1 MTTQLFEA
9 DWVFPVDSPP
19 IRGGAVAV
27 AAGRVLALGAIADM
41 RARHPGAHR
50 IDLTGHTL
58 LPGLVNAH
66 THLELSDCTP
76 GQPPPDGFTG
86 WLVQMLTRTRIPNDQ
101 LAGRS
106 EHGVR
111 QGIAQCL
118 RYGVTTVGDISRQC
132 HITRPILRKSPL
144 RVISYGEVMAM
155 AQRRSLLQSRLD
167 SAADRA
173 CQSDRL
179 RIGLTPHAPYSIEP
193 DGYRACLQ
201 RAIAD
206 SLPLATHLAESNVEA
221 EFLASHSGPLR
232 DLWDAWLTWDAHVPR
247 YAGGPIRYAR
257 DLGLLDYPTLLAHVN
272 YADDDELAIL
282 AAGRASVVYCPRTHA
297 FFAHPPHRFRDML
310 ARGINVAIGTDSCAS
325 SADLNLLDD
334 LRLVHRLH
342 PDFPMQ
348 ILFAMATLNGA
359 KALGLAHE
367 VGSLTPGK
375 AADILAFPTSVP
387 DPLRAILGSA
397 IAVSHVYVAG
407 QSVAHSPRVEAL
419 NIDRGFGGYAE

>member
-1 MTTQLFEA
+1 MSTRIFEA

-19 IRGGAVAV
+19 LRGGAVAV
-27 AAGRVLALGAIADM
+27 AAGRILALGPIADI
-41 RARHPGAHR
+41 RASHPSAHR
-50 IDLTGHTL
+50 IDLSGHTL

-86 WLVQMLTRTRIPNDQ
+86 WLVRMLTRTRIPDDQ
-101 LAGRS
+101 LAQRS

-132 HITRPILRKSPL
+132 HVTRPILRESPL
-144 RVISYGEVMAM
+144 RGISYGEVMAM
-155 AQRRSLLQSRLD
+155 AQRRSLLQPRLD
-167 SAADRA
+167 LAADRA

-179 RIGLTPHAPYSIEP
+179 GIGLTPHAPYSIEP
-193 DGYRACLQ
+193 DGYRASLQ

-206 SLPLATHLAESNVEA
+206 SLPLATHLAESEAEA

-282 AAGRASVVYCPRTHA
+282 ATGRASVVYCPRTHA
-297 FFAHPPHRFRDML
+297 FFGHPPHRFRDML

-325 SADLNLLDD
+325 SPNLNLLDD
-334 LRLVHRLH
+334 MRLVHRLH
-342 PDFPMQ
+342 PDFPMET
-348 ILFAMATLNGA
+348 LFFMATLNGA
-359 KALGLAHE
+359 KALSLAHE
-367 VGSLTPGK
+367 VGSLAPGK
-375 AADILAFPTSVP
+375 AADIIAFPVTSD
-387 DPLRAILGSA
+387 DPLRAILESVA
-397 IAVSHVYVAG
+397 AVSHVYLAG
-407 QSVAHSPRVEAL
+407 HSAV
-419 NIDRGFGGYAE
+419 

>member
-1 MTTQLFEA
+1 MTTQVIEA
-9 DWVFPVDSPP
+9 DWVIPVDSPT

-27 AAGRVLALGAIADM
+27 AAGRILALGPIGDL
-41 RARHPGAHR
+41 RASHPSAHR
-50 IDLTGHTL
+50 IDLNGHTL

-76 GQPPPDGFTG
+76 GQAPPDGFTG
-86 WLVQMLTRTRIPNDQ
+86 WLVRMLTRTRIPDDE
-101 LAGRS
+101 LAQRS
-106 EHGVR
+106 AHGAR
-111 QGIAQCL
+111 EGIAQCL

-132 HITRPILRKSPL
+132 HITRPILRDSPL

-155 AQRRSLLQSRLD
+155 AQRRSLLQPLLER
-167 SAADRA
+167 AADRA

-179 RIGLTPHAPYSIEP
+179 IIGLTPHAPYSIES

-206 SLPLATHLAESNVEA
+206 SMPLATHLAESDAEA

-232 DLWDAWLTWDAHVPR
+232 DLWDAWLTWDDRVPR
-247 YAGGPIRYAR
+247 HAGGPIRYAR

-282 AAGRASVVYCPRTHA
+282 AAGRASVVYCPRTHD
-297 FFAHPPHRFRDML
+297 FFGHPPHRFRQML
-310 ARGINVAIGTDSCAS
+310 ACGINVALGTDSCAS
-325 SADLNLLDD
+325 SPDLNLLDD
-334 LRLVHRLH
+334 LRLLHRLY
-342 PDFPMQ
+342 PAVPMET
-348 ILFAMATLNGA
+348 LFAMATLNGA

-375 AADILAFPTSVP
+375 AADMVAFPIAGP
-387 DPLRAILGSA
+387 APLRAILESA
-397 IAVSHVYVAG
+397 IAPLPILSPVGVRVAMG
-407 QSVAHSPRVEAL
+407 EEQ
-419 NIDRGFGGYAE
+419 

>member
-1 MTTQLFEA
+1 MTTQIIEA
-9 DWVFPVDSPP
+9 DWVIPVDSPG
-19 IRGGAVAV
+19 IRGGGVAV
-27 AAGRVLALGAIADM
+27 ADGRILALAPIADL
-41 RARHPGAHR
+41 RARHPDAHR
-50 IDLTGHTL
+50 VDLSGHTV

-86 WLVQMLTRTRIPNDQ
+86 WLVRMLTRTRIPDDE
-101 LAGRS
+101 LAQRS

-111 QGIAQCL
+111 EGIAQCL

-132 HITRPILRKSPL
+132 HITRPILRDSPL
-144 RVISYGEVMAM
+144 RVVSYGEVMAM
-155 AQRRSLLQSRLD
+155 AQRRSLLQPRLD
-167 SAADRA
+167 LAADRA

-179 RIGLTPHAPYSIEP
+179 RIGLTPHAPYSIES

-201 RAIAD
+201 RAK
-206 SLPLATHLAESNVEA
+206 SQSMPLATHLAESDAEA

-232 DLWDAWLTWDAHVPR
+232 DIWDAWLTWDAHVPR

-297 FFAHPPHRFRDML
+297 FFGHPPHRFREML

-325 SADLNLLDD
+325 SPNLNLLDD
-334 LRLVHRLH
+334 LRLVNRLY
-342 PDFPMQ
+342 PDVTMET
-348 ILFAMATLNGA
+348 LFAMATLNGA
-359 KALGLAHE
+359 KALGLAHA

-375 AADILAFPTSVP
+375 AADMVAFPIAGP
-387 DPLRAILGSA
+387 DPLRAILESA
-397 IAVSHVYVAG
+397 IAPV
-407 QSVAHSPRVEAL
+407 PIL
-419 NIDRGFGGYAE
+419 